1 MTPIRLA
8 FPLFIGDRHHER
20 GEVALVPEARAA
32 QLIREGAA
40 ERVEPAESP
49 PADPPRRGKRRSR

>member
-8 FPLFIGDRHHER
+8 FPLFIGGRHHDR
-20 GEVALVPEARAA
+20 GEVALVHEARAA
-32 QLIREGAA
+32 QLVREGAA

-49 PADPPRRGKRRSR
+49 PAEPPKRGRRRSR